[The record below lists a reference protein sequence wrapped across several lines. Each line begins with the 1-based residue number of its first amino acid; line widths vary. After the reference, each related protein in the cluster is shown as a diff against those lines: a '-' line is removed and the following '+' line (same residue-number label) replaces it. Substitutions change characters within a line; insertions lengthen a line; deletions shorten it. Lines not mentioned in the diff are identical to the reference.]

1 MRLGICP
8 IGVRRRAGN
17 SQVNRNWWI
26 SASVGIAA
34 SSIHRDTV
42 ARISFRSLQ
51 LFLTKAISSKA
62 AASFD
67 EVGRG
72 RHWTSFS
79 LENRPSYETCRFHNM
94 LMPLAEKFDTSHE
107 TTREI
112 LCDRPPSAWFYFSKI
127 KKLHSPQWAVDFFF
141 STRQTVIVVEVRKLG
156 KKVLFFKIF
165 QNDFNF
171 IFDHF

>member
-26 SASVGIAA
+26 SASVGIVA

-62 AASFD
+62 ATSFD
-67 EVGRG
+67 EVGSPLDLVFVG
-72 RHWTSFS
+72 S

-94 LMPLAEKFDTSHE
+94 LMPLAEKFDTSRE

-112 LCDRPPSAWFYFSKI
+112 LCDRPPSAWFCFSKI

-141 STRQTVIVVEVRKLG
+141 QRVKRL
-156 KKVLFFKIF
+156 
-165 QNDFNF
+165 
-171 IFDHF
+171 

>member
-94 LMPLAEKFDTSHE
+94 LMPLAEKFDTSRE

-156 KKVLFFKIF
+156 KKVLFF
-165 QNDFNF
+165 
-171 IFDHF
+171 